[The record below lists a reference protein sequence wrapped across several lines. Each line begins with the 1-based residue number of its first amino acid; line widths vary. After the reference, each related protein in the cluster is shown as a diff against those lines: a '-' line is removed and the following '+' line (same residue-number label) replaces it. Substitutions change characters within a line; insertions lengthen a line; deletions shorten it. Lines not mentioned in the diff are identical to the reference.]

1 MNANER
7 ILDMAEQLFAERGPA
22 RTSLRAITAAAE
34 VNLASVHYYFGS
46 KAGLIKAV
54 FERRIKPMNAER
66 LRRLEQLHQR
76 HGEII
81 PLESLIEAFIAPALG
96 LSRDPKHGGEYF
108 IRILGRTYT
117 DPSSPLEAY
126 LQELHK
132 DVAERFRTAFQ
143 SALPQLDHDELYWRL
158 HFLVGTLAYCMSG
171 SGTMRLIASS
181 RLHNDTDTQQLV
193 HRLAVFLRGGLTA
206 ATVPHP
212 EQPHV
217 S

>member
-1 MNANER
+1 MNTNER
-7 ILDMAEQLFAERGPA
+7 ILDVAEQLFAERGPA
-22 RTSLRAITAAAE
+22 RTSLRAITATAE
-34 VNLASVHYYFGS
+34 VNLAAVHYYFGS

-66 LRRLEQLHQR
+66 LRCLEQLHR
-76 HGEII
+76 CHGDLI
-81 PLESLIEAFIAPALG
+81 PLEPLIEAFIAPALG
-96 LSRDPKHGGEYF
+96 LSRDPKHGGEHF

-117 DPSSPLEAY
+117 DPSGPLEAY

-143 SALPQLDHDELYWRL
+143 LALPQLDHDELYWRL

-181 RLHNDTDTQQLV
+181 RLHSGTDTKHLI

-206 ATVPHP
+206 ATDSHLRR
-212 EQPHV
+212 PHV
-217 S
+217 A